1 MTDRIPEG
9 ETFPENR
16 GAAPRASSWLWVAL
30 AGLISLVVAV
40 PSLIGRWRARAAP
53 PAGAA
58 PAQAAPPAPA
68 APETTP
74 APASAY
80 PAARRRLRW
89 ELWLPII
96 ALGALATLFLPAPAA
111 LLLLLALV
119 ASGLLLIARDSD
131 VRLRDLLTHFQ
142 RGWDLPVRQTGLLAR
157 YPGLL
162 SAGLMGAA
170 LALFALAA
178 YAFRPLEYAL
188 YPQERARGVL
198 LMIAGA
204 LALGAAIKTAPRL
217 PPIQAPQVQPL
228 MPASTRPG
236 LTLLGVIVLL
246 FAAELSARRLLPA
259 EGVLVAST
267 HVQFLIWA
275 LGVLLVGWGISGW
288 RRGDQPLRLRLTL
301 RTAGP
306 LVLIAALALFL
317 RVYQLDQIIRFS
329 VDEVHFSDGVM
340 MMRWDASLPLLRN
353 ASVFMPITM
362 MFAYWNALT
371 VELFGRDLIG
381 LRIVNAFIGT
391 AGVLAVYGLG
401 RTLFDRRTALAAA
414 ALLATLP
421 LHVHYSRIAVSH
433 LSDPLFGTLA
443 LMFLLRAL
451 QTNRRL
457 DWALG
462 GIALGMTQYFYEGGR
477 LLFPPLV
484 IAFVAWLFLTRWREL
499 RPHGRGLLSYAI
511 AALFIAA
518 PVYAVVYAVDGPR
531 TNRLSDAGVGPEFWQ
546 RLSADGFDGQ
556 AFALLLRRIT
566 DPFTVYF
573 TQPELVPQYYGGDQP
588 IVLTIFVPIFFVGV
602 FYLLWRPRAPS
613 IVLVGWIGATALGNM
628 LLADPFQ
635 SPRYVVALPA
645 LALIMAVGIT
655 HGLALLNP
663 LSGTPAGRD
672 AGRGIVLATAAVV
685 ASIAVIQ
692 VAYYFG
698 PHVARFNEQARLL
711 KEYGD
716 GVDVVLRALEFPAG
730 TRIYV
735 ISDPELDV
743 NVPIRILSF
752 MRDDQYE
759 FRTFNA
765 SEVDAAFFAGLPR
778 DHDYAFFVSPA
789 DARTI
794 ELIRAHFMVGPPRFT
809 TTDMPASRAYVLFY
823 APQSSTQ

>member
-1 MTDRIPEG
+1 MTDKTPEF
-9 ETFPENR
+9 ETLPKAG
-16 GAAPRASSWLWVAL
+16 GAAPPASGWLWVAL
-30 AGLISLVVAV
+30 VSLISLFIAV
-40 PSLIGRWRARAAP
+40 PSLIGRWRTRATPPVSAASARAETETA
-53 PAGAA
+53 
-58 PAQAAPPAPA
+58 PAPA
-68 APETTP
+68 EP
-74 APASAY
+74 APASAQ
-80 PAARRRLRW
+80 PALQRRLRW

-96 ALGALATLFLPAPAA
+96 ALGAPATLFLPAPAA

-119 ASGLLLIARDSD
+119 AGGLLLIARDSD
-131 VRLRDLLTHFQ
+131 VRLRDLLTWLQ
-142 RGWDLPVRQTGLLAR
+142 RGWEMSAYQAKLLAR
-157 YPGLL
+157 YSGLL
-162 SAGLMGAA
+162 SAGLAGAA

-178 YAFRPLEYAL
+178 YAFRPLEFTL
-188 YPQERARGVL
+188 YPEERARGVW

-204 LALGAAIKTAPRL
+204 LALGAAIKMAPRL
-217 PPIQAPQVQPL
+217 QPIQTPQAQPL
-228 MPASTRPG
+228 TPASTRPG

-267 HVQFLIWA
+267 HVQFVIWA

-288 RRGDQPLRLRLTL
+288 RRGDQLLRPRLTL

-306 LVLIAALALFL
+306 LVVIAALALFL

-340 MMRWDASLPLLRN
+340 MLRWDESLPLLRN
-353 ASVFMPITM
+353 ASVFMPVTM
-362 MFAYWNALT
+362 MFAYWNAQA

-381 LRIVNAFIGT
+381 LRIINAFMGT

-421 LHVHYSRIAVSH
+421 LHVHYSRLAISH

-462 GIALGMTQYFYEGGR
+462 GIALGMTQYFFEGGR
-477 LLFPPLV
+477 LLFPPLI
-484 IAFVAWLFLTRWREL
+484 IAFVAWLFLAWRREL
-499 RPHGRGLLSYAI
+499 HPHGRGLLSYAI
-511 AALFIAA
+511 AALFVAV
-518 PVYAVVYAVDGPR
+518 PVYAVIYAVDGAR
-531 TNRLSDAGVGPEFWQ
+531 TSRLSDSGVGLEFWQ
-546 RLSADGFDGQ
+546 QLSADGFDQQ
-556 AFALLLRRIT
+556 ALALLLRRIT
-566 DPFTVYF
+566 DPFTFYF

-588 IVLTIFVPIFFVGV
+588 IVLTIFVPIFFTGV
-602 FYLLWRPRAPS
+602 FYLLWRPRTPS
-613 IVLVGWIGATALGNM
+613 IVLVGWISATALGNM

-635 SPRYVVALPA
+635 SPRYLVALPA

-663 LSGTPAGRD
+663 IQGALTDRD
-672 AGRGIVLATAAVV
+672 TKRGLALATAAAV
-685 ASIAVIQ
+685 SLIAVIQ

-698 PHVARFNEQARLL
+698 PHVARFNQQARLL
-711 KEYGD
+711 KDYGD
-716 GVDVVLRALEFPAG
+716 GVDVVLRSLEFPAG

-735 ISDPELDV
+735 ISDPKLDV
-743 NVPIRILSF
+743 NVPMRILSF

-759 FRTFNA
+759 FMTFNA

-778 DHDYAFFVSPA
+778 DSDYAFLVSPA

-794 ELIRAHFMVGPPRFT
+794 ELIRAHFTVAPPRFT
-809 TTDMPASRAYVLFY
+809 TTDMPASRAYVLFH
-823 APQSSTQ
+823 APRSSTQ